1 MLETSGI
8 PSAIINA
15 MTQKGYEKLTPVQ
28 EEVSKKE
35 YSGSDLLVSAQTGSG
50 KTIAFGMAI
59 VENLTTDNQSFKTPK
74 SPEALIIVPTRE
86 LALQV
91 KNELSWLLASSDA
104 KIVSCVGGMDIRTER
119 RNLESRPNIV
129 VGTPGRLKDHIERSY
144 FNVSNIKTVVLDE
157 ADEMLDMGFRE
168 DLEAILDA
176 TPEER
181 QTLMFSATVP
191 RGIANLAK
199 RYQKDAIRITAGETN
214 SQHVDIEY
222 RAFKIVMS
230 DQENA
235 IINTL
240 RYYEAANAIIF
251 CATRIAVNHM
261 TSRLTNRG
269 ISAVAL
275 SGELSQNERNM
286 ALQAMRT
293 SKARVCVATDVAA
306 RGLDLPNLDLVIHAD
321 IPRTSDTLL
330 HRSGRTGRAGRKGVC
345 AVLVPQSRSRL
356 AERLFAQANIKPIW
370 ASTPSRE
377 EILEQDQ
384 KRLVDNAVLKEP
396 LKEEEKE
403 IVNLLI
409 SNNSIEQ
416 LAAAYYRLLGSNLS
430 APEEI
435 RNPSERDEG
444 RSRGNGFQKSLWF
457 ELSVGRD
464 DTAEPRWLVA
474 MLCKAGNLSNR
485 DIGSIKILPKIT
497 NVEISEEAATTLK
510 ELASL
515 SKPIERHIMVRLLD
529 KPPEG
534 ANSSDRG
541 RPDRGRSGRG
551 RSDGDRPGRGKP
563 DYNRSGEGRSRDFKK
578 DDFKG
583 KGKSDRWQ
591 NSDKKRTKPKF
602 SPFADNYIEKDI
614 SNVENKDAGKP
625 SSRRGKQKDN
635 YQSLDRNNNRTDFKD
650 KRNSNKTNSKSGND
664 KLPHFENNFNE
675 EKKLK
680 EFNAN
685 RNKKPSRDRKPKSD
699 TFKTGEKN
707 KGMKTFSKKSSSKP
721 KAIKKTPAKD

>member
-1 MLETSGI
+1 MLEASGI
-8 PSAIINA
+8 PNNIVNA
-15 MTQKGYEKLTPVQ
+15 MKDKGYEKLTPVQ
-28 EEVSKKE
+28 EEVIKEE
-35 YSGSDLLVSAQTGSG
+35 YSGLDLLVSAQTGSG
-50 KTIAFGMAI
+50 KTIAFGLAI
-59 VENLTTDNQSFKTPK
+59 VDNLTTDSKLFKTPK

-91 KNELSWLLASSDA
+91 KNELSWFLASSDA

-119 RNLESRPNIV
+119 RNLETKPNIV
-129 VGTPGRLKDHIERSY
+129 VGTPGRLKDHIERGY
-144 FNVSNIKTVVLDE
+144 FNVSNIMTVVLDE

-168 DLEAILDA
+168 DLEAILET
-176 TPEER
+176 TPDDK

-199 RYQKDAIRITAGETN
+199 RYQKDAVRITAGETN

-240 RYYEAANAIIF
+240 RYYEATNAIIF

-345 AVLVPQSRSRL
+345 AVLVPQNRSRI
-356 AERLFAQANIKPIW
+356 AERLFSQANIKPIW

-377 EILEQDQ
+377 EILKEDK
-384 KRLVDNAVLKEP
+384 KRIVENQILKDPITED
-396 LKEEEKE
+396 EKDLIDE
-403 IVNLLI
+403 LI
-409 SNNSIEQ
+409 SKNSIEQ
-416 LAAAYYRLLGSNLS
+416 LAAAYYRLLGKDLS
-430 APEEI
+430 APEDL
-435 RNPSERDEG
+435 RNPSDRDEG
-444 RSRGNGFQKSLWF
+444 RGRDNGFKNSIWF

-474 MLCKAGNLSNR
+474 MLCKAGNLSKR
-485 DIGSIKILPKIT
+485 DIGSIKIQPKVT
-497 NVEISEEAATTLK
+497 NIEISEETAATLK
-510 ELASL
+510 ELASNK
-515 SKPIERHIMVRLLD
+515 KPIERHIMIRLLD

-534 ANSSDRG
+534 AGSDRG
-541 RPDRGRSGRG
+541 RSNRNTPNRG
-551 RSDGDRPGRGKP
+551 RSDFK
-563 DYNRSGEGRSRDFKK
+563 RSGEGRSRDFKK
-578 DDFKG
+578 GDFKG
-583 KGKSDRWQ
+583 KGKSERWRSSDR
-591 NSDKKRTKPKF
+591 KKPKF
-602 SPFADNYIEKDI
+602 SPFADNYIEKDV
-614 SNVENKDAGKP
+614 VENADQGNTNP
-625 SSRRGKQKDN
+625 SSRRGKQKQDFGR
-635 YQSLDRNNNRTDFKD
+635 SDRNHNKDDFRSRDKN
-650 KRNSNKTNSKSGND
+650 KRNPSNSK
-664 KLPHFENNFNE
+664 K
-675 EKKLK
+675 EKKPNLEGRFNKDDKKKTLGKAVKTDTLSIPTKDRTGKLK
-680 EFNAN
+680 SE
-685 RNKKPSRDRKPKSD
+685 NKVKKA
-699 TFKTGEKN
+699 
-707 KGMKTFSKKSSSKP
+707 KKSKS
-721 KAIKKTPAKD
+721 

>member
-1 MLETSGI
+1 MLEASGI
-8 PSAIINA
+8 PNNIVNA
-15 MTQKGYEKLTPVQ
+15 MKDKGYEKLTPVQ
-28 EEVSKKE
+28 EEVIKEE
-35 YSGSDLLVSAQTGSG
+35 YSGLDLLVSAQTGSG
-50 KTIAFGMAI
+50 KTIAFGLAI
-59 VENLTTDNQSFKTPK
+59 VDNLTTDSKLFKTPK

-91 KNELSWLLASSDA
+91 KNELSWFLASSDA

-119 RNLESRPNIV
+119 RNLETKPNIV
-129 VGTPGRLKDHIERSY
+129 VGTPGRLKDHIERGY
-144 FNVSNIKTVVLDE
+144 FNVSNIMTVVLDE

-168 DLEAILDA
+168 DLEAILDS
-176 TPEER
+176 TPDDK

-199 RYQKDAIRITAGETN
+199 RYQKDAVRITAGETN

-240 RYYEAANAIIF
+240 RYYEATNAIIF

-345 AVLVPQSRSRL
+345 AVLVPQNRSRM
-356 AERLFAQANIKPIW
+356 AERLFSQANIKPVW

-377 EILEQDQ
+377 EILKEDK
-384 KRLVDNAVLKEP
+384 KRIVENKILKDPITED
-396 LKEEEKE
+396 EKDLIDE
-403 IVNLLI
+403 LI
-409 SNNSIEQ
+409 SKNSIEQ
-416 LAAAYYRLLGSNLS
+416 LAAAYYRLLGKDLS
-430 APEEI
+430 APEDL
-435 RNPSERDEG
+435 RVPSDREEG
-444 RSRGNGFQKSLWF
+444 RSRDNGFKNSIWF

-474 MLCKAGNLSNR
+474 MLCKAGNLSKR
-485 DIGSIKILPKIT
+485 DIGSIKIQPKVT
-497 NVEISEEAATTLK
+497 NIEISEETAATLK
-510 ELASL
+510 ELASNK
-515 SKPIERHIMVRLLD
+515 KPIERHIMIRLLD

-534 ANSSDRG
+534 AGSDRG
-541 RPDRGRSGRG
+541 RSERNRPNRG
-551 RSDGDRPGRGKP
+551 RSDFK
-563 DYNRSGEGRSRDFKK
+563 RSGEGRSRDFKK
-578 DDFKG
+578 GDFQG
-583 KGKSDRWQ
+583 KGKSERWRSSDR
-591 NSDKKRTKPKF
+591 KKPKF
-602 SPFADNYIEKDI
+602 SPFADNYIEKDV
-614 SNVENKDAGKP
+614 VESADQGNTKP
-625 SSRRGKQKDN
+625 SSRRGKQKQDFGR
-635 YQSLDRNNNRTDFKD
+635 SDRNHNKDDFRSRDKN
-650 KRNSNKTNSKSGND
+650 KRNPSNSK
-664 KLPHFENNFNE
+664 K
-675 EKKLK
+675 EKKPNL
-680 EFNAN
+680 EGRFNKDD
-685 RNKKPSRDRKPKSD
+685 KKKTHGKAVNTDTLLIPK
-699 TFKTGEKN
+699 
-707 KGMKTFSKKSSSKP
+707 KGRSSKSESEIKVKKAKKSKS
-721 KAIKKTPAKD
+721 

>member
-15 MTQKGYEKLTPVQ
+15 MKDKGYEKLTPVQ
-28 EEVSKKE
+28 EEVGKKE

-50 KTIAFGMAI
+50 KTIAFGIAI
-59 VENLTTDNQSFKTPK
+59 VDNLTVDDQSFKTPK
-74 SPEALIIVPTRE
+74 SPEALVIVPTRE

-119 RNLESRPNIV
+119 RNLETKPNIV
-129 VGTPGRLKDHIERSY
+129 VGTPGRLKDHIERNY

-168 DLEAILDA
+168 DLEAILES
-176 TPEER
+176 TPKDR

-199 RYQKDAIRITAGETN
+199 RYQKDAVRITAGETN
-214 SQHVDIEY
+214 AQHVDIEY

-240 RYYEAANAIIF
+240 RYYEATNAIVF
-251 CATRIAVNHM
+251 CGTRIAVNHM

-293 SKARVCVATDVAA
+293 SKARVCIATDVAA

-345 AVLVPQSRSRL
+345 AVLVPQSRTRM
-356 AERLFAQANIKPIW
+356 AERLFSQANIKPTW

-377 EILEQDQ
+377 EILKQD
-384 KRLVDNAVLKEP
+384 KIRIVDNVILKDP
-396 LKEEEKE
+396 IKEDEKE
-403 IVNLLI
+403 FVDLLI
-409 SNNSIEQ
+409 SKNSIEQ
-416 LAAAYYRLLGSNLS
+416 LAAAYYRLLGKDLS
-430 APEEI
+430 APEDL
-435 RNPSERDEG
+435 RTPSDRDEG
-444 RSRGNGFQKSLWF
+444 RSKGNGFQKSIWF

-474 MLCKAGNLSNR
+474 MLCKAGNLSKR
-485 DIGSIKILPKIT
+485 DIGSIKILPKVT
-497 NVEISEEAATTLK
+497 NIEISEETSATLK
-510 ELASL
+510 QLASNK
-515 SKPIERHIMVRLLD
+515 KPIERHIMIKLLE

-534 ANSSDRG
+534 ASSDRG
-541 RPDRGRSGRG
+541 RPDRGRPDRN
-551 RSDGDRPGRGKP
+551 RSSQGKP
-563 DYNRSGEGRSRDFKK
+563 DYNRSSEGRSR
-578 DDFKG
+578 DFKG

-591 NSDKKRTKPKF
+591 ASDKQKTKPKF
-602 SPFADNYIEKDI
+602 SPFADNYIQKD
-614 SNVENKDAGKP
+614 SNNEGENQENKNP
-625 SSRRGKQKDN
+625 PSRRGKQKESFGN
-635 YQSLDRNNNRTDFKD
+635 SDRNHNKNDFKD
-650 KRNSNKTNSKSGND
+650 KRDNKRGDKRDKPKSGNE
-664 KLPHFENNFNE
+664 KLPHFESNFNE
-675 EKKLK
+675 EDKLK

-685 RNKKPSRDRKPKSD
+685 RDKKSSKSKKPKSD
-699 TFKTGEKN
+699 TLRIPKKN
-707 KGMKTFSKKSSSKP
+707 KDVKAVSKSKFQKP
-721 KAIKKTPAKD
+721 KKTD

>member
-15 MTQKGYEKLTPVQ
+15 MKDKGYEKLTPVQ
-28 EEVSKKE
+28 EEVGKKE

-50 KTIAFGMAI
+50 KTIAFGIAI
-59 VENLTTDNQSFKTPK
+59 VDNLTVDDQSFKTPK
-74 SPEALIIVPTRE
+74 SPEALVIVPTRE

-119 RNLESRPNIV
+119 RNLETKPNIV
-129 VGTPGRLKDHIERSY
+129 VGTPGRLKDHIERNY

-168 DLEAILDA
+168 DLEAILES
-176 TPEER
+176 TPKDR

-199 RYQKDAIRITAGETN
+199 RYQKDAVRITAGETN
-214 SQHVDIEY
+214 AQHVDIEY

-240 RYYEAANAIIF
+240 RYYEATNAIVF
-251 CATRIAVNHM
+251 CGTRIAVNHM

-293 SKARVCVATDVAA
+293 SKARVCIATDVAA

-345 AVLVPQSRSRL
+345 AVLVPQSRTRM
-356 AERLFAQANIKPIW
+356 AERLFSQANIKPTW

-377 EILEQDQ
+377 EILKQD
-384 KRLVDNAVLKEP
+384 KIRIVDNVILKDP
-396 LKEEEKE
+396 IKEDEKE
-403 IVNLLI
+403 FVDLLI
-409 SNNSIEQ
+409 SKNSIEQ
-416 LAAAYYRLLGSNLS
+416 LAAAYYRLLGKDLS
-430 APEEI
+430 APEDL
-435 RNPSERDEG
+435 RTPSDRDEG
-444 RSRGNGFQKSLWF
+444 RSKGNGFQKSIWF

-474 MLCKAGNLSNR
+474 MLCKAGNLSKR
-485 DIGSIKILPKIT
+485 DIGSIKILPKVT
-497 NVEISEEAATTLK
+497 NIEISEETSATLK
-510 ELASL
+510 QLASNK
-515 SKPIERHIMVRLLD
+515 KPIERHIMIKLLE

-534 ANSSDRG
+534 ANSDRG
-541 RPDRGRSGRG
+541 RPDRGRPDRN
-551 RSDGDRPGRGKP
+551 RSSQGKP
-563 DYNRSGEGRSRDFKK
+563 DYNRSSEGRSR
-578 DDFKG
+578 DFKG

-591 NSDKKRTKPKF
+591 ASDKQKTKPKF
-602 SPFADNYIEKDI
+602 SPFADNYIQKD
-614 SNVENKDAGKP
+614 SNNEGENQENKNP
-625 SSRRGKQKDN
+625 PSRRGKQKESFGN
-635 YQSLDRNNNRTDFKD
+635 SDRNHNKNDFKD
-650 KRNSNKTNSKSGND
+650 KRDNKRGDKRDKPKSGNE
-664 KLPHFENNFNE
+664 KLPHFESNFNE
-675 EKKLK
+675 EDKLK

-685 RNKKPSRDRKPKSD
+685 RDKKSSKSKKPKSD
-699 TFKTGEKN
+699 TLRIPKKN
-707 KGMKTFSKKSSSKP
+707 KDVKAVSKSKFPKP
-721 KAIKKTPAKD
+721 KKTD

>member
-1 MLETSGI
+1 MLEASGI
-8 PSAIINA
+8 PNNIVNA
-15 MTQKGYEKLTPVQ
+15 MKDKGYEKLTPVQ
-28 EEVSKKE
+28 EEVIKEE
-35 YSGSDLLVSAQTGSG
+35 YSGLDLLVSAQTGSG
-50 KTIAFGMAI
+50 KTIAFGLAI
-59 VENLTTDNQSFKTPK
+59 VDNLTTDSKLFKTPK

-91 KNELSWLLASSDA
+91 KNELSWFLASSDA

-119 RNLESRPNIV
+119 RNLETKPNIV
-129 VGTPGRLKDHIERSY
+129 VGTPGRLKDHIERGY
-144 FNVSNIKTVVLDE
+144 FNVSNIMTVVLDE

-168 DLEAILDA
+168 DLEAILET
-176 TPEER
+176 TPDDK

-199 RYQKDAIRITAGETN
+199 RYQKDAVRITAGETN

-240 RYYEAANAIIF
+240 RYYEATNAIIF

-345 AVLVPQSRSRL
+345 AVLVPQNRSRI
-356 AERLFAQANIKPIW
+356 AERLFSQANIKPIW

-377 EILEQDQ
+377 EILKEDK
-384 KRLVDNAVLKEP
+384 KRIVENQILKDPITED
-396 LKEEEKE
+396 EKDLIDE
-403 IVNLLI
+403 LI
-409 SNNSIEQ
+409 SKNSIEQ
-416 LAAAYYRLLGSNLS
+416 LAAAYYRLLGKDLS
-430 APEEI
+430 APEDL
-435 RNPSERDEG
+435 RNPSDRDEG
-444 RSRGNGFQKSLWF
+444 RGRDNGFKNSIWF

-474 MLCKAGNLSNR
+474 MLCKVGNLSKR
-485 DIGSIKILPKIT
+485 DIGSIKIQPKVT
-497 NVEISEEAATTLK
+497 NIEISEETAATLK
-510 ELASL
+510 ELASNK
-515 SKPIERHIMVRLLD
+515 KPIERHIMIRLLD

-534 ANSSDRG
+534 AGSDRG
-541 RPDRGRSGRG
+541 RSDRNRSNRG
-551 RSDGDRPGRGKP
+551 RSDFK
-563 DYNRSGEGRSRDFKK
+563 RSGEGRSRDFKK
-578 DDFKG
+578 GDFKG
-583 KGKSDRWQ
+583 KGKSERWRSSDR
-591 NSDKKRTKPKF
+591 KKPKF
-602 SPFADNYIEKDI
+602 SPFADNYIEKDV
-614 SNVENKDAGKP
+614 VENADQGNTKP
-625 SSRRGKQKDN
+625 SSRRGKQKQDFGR
-635 YQSLDRNNNRTDFKD
+635 SDRNHNKDDFRSRDKN
-650 KRNSNKTNSKSGND
+650 KRNPSNPKK
-664 KLPHFENNFNE
+664 
-675 EKKLK
+675 EKKPNLEGRFHK
-680 EFNAN
+680 DD
-685 RNKKPSRDRKPKSD
+685 KKKTQGKAVKTDTLSIPTKDRTGKPKSV
-699 TFKTGEKN
+699 N
-707 KGMKTFSKKSSSKP
+707 KVKKAKKSKS
-721 KAIKKTPAKD
+721 

>member
-1 MLETSGI
+1 MLEASGI
-8 PSAIINA
+8 PNNIVNT
-15 MTQKGYEKLTPVQ
+15 MKDKGYEKLTPVQ
-28 EEVSKKE
+28 EEVIKEE
-35 YSGSDLLVSAQTGSG
+35 YSGLDLLVSAQTGSG
-50 KTIAFGMAI
+50 KTIAFGLAI
-59 VENLTTDNQSFKTPK
+59 VDNLTTDSKLFKTPK

-91 KNELSWLLASSDA
+91 KNELSWFLASSDA

-119 RNLESRPNIV
+119 RNLETKPNIV
-129 VGTPGRLKDHIERSY
+129 VGTPGRLKDHIERGY
-144 FNVSNIKTVVLDE
+144 FNVSNIMTVVLDE

-168 DLEAILDA
+168 DLEAILDT
-176 TPEER
+176 TPDDK

-199 RYQKDAIRITAGETN
+199 RYQKDAVRITAGETN

-240 RYYEAANAIIF
+240 RYYEATNAIIF

-345 AVLVPQSRSRL
+345 AVLVPQNRSRM
-356 AERLFAQANIKPIW
+356 AERLFSQANIKPVW

-377 EILEQDQ
+377 EILKEDK
-384 KRLVDNAVLKEP
+384 KRIVENQILKDP
-396 LKEEEKE
+396 ITDDEKDLIDE
-403 IVNLLI
+403 LI
-409 SNNSIEQ
+409 SKNSIEQ
-416 LAAAYYRLLGSNLS
+416 LAAAYYRLLGKDLS
-430 APEEI
+430 APEDL
-435 RNPSERDEG
+435 RNPSDRDEG
-444 RSRGNGFQKSLWF
+444 RGRDNGFKNSIWF

-474 MLCKAGNLSNR
+474 MLCKAGNLSKR
-485 DIGSIKILPKIT
+485 DIGSIKIQPKVT
-497 NVEISEEAATTLK
+497 NIEISEETAATLK
-510 ELASL
+510 ELASNK
-515 SKPIERHIMVRLLD
+515 KPIERHIMIRLLD

-534 ANSSDRG
+534 AGSDRG
-541 RPDRGRSGRG
+541 RSERNRPNRG
-551 RSDGDRPGRGKP
+551 RSDFK
-563 DYNRSGEGRSRDFKK
+563 RSGEGRSRDFKK
-578 DDFKG
+578 GDFQG
-583 KGKSDRWQ
+583 KGKSERWRSSDR
-591 NSDKKRTKPKF
+591 KKPKF
-602 SPFADNYIEKDI
+602 SPFADNYIEKDG
-614 SNVENKDAGKP
+614 VESADQGNTKP
-625 SSRRGKQKDN
+625 SSRRGKQKQDFGR
-635 YQSLDRNNNRTDFKD
+635 SDRNHNKDDFRSRDKN
-650 KRNSNKTNSKSGND
+650 KRNPSNSK
-664 KLPHFENNFNE
+664 K
-675 EKKLK
+675 EKKPNLEGRFNKDDKKKTHGKAANTDTLLIPKKDRTGKLK
-680 EFNAN
+680 SE
-685 RNKKPSRDRKPKSD
+685 NKVKKA
-699 TFKTGEKN
+699 
-707 KGMKTFSKKSSSKP
+707 KKSKS
-721 KAIKKTPAKD
+721 

>member
-15 MTQKGYEKLTPVQ
+15 MKDKGYEKLTPVQ
-28 EEVSKKE
+28 EEVGKKE

-50 KTIAFGMAI
+50 KTIAFGIAI
-59 VENLTTDNQSFKTPK
+59 VDNLTVDDQSFKTPK
-74 SPEALIIVPTRE
+74 SPEALVIVPTRE

-119 RNLESRPNIV
+119 RNLETKPNIV
-129 VGTPGRLKDHIERSY
+129 VGTPGRLKDHIERNY

-168 DLEAILDA
+168 DLEAILES
-176 TPEER
+176 TPKDR

-199 RYQKDAIRITAGETN
+199 RYQKDAVRITAGETN
-214 SQHVDIEY
+214 AQHVDIEY

-240 RYYEAANAIIF
+240 RCYEATNAIVF
-251 CATRIAVNHM
+251 CGTRIAVNHM

-293 SKARVCVATDVAA
+293 SKARVCIATDVAA

-345 AVLVPQSRSRL
+345 AVLVPQSRTRM
-356 AERLFAQANIKPIW
+356 AERLFSQANIKPTW

-377 EILEQDQ
+377 EILKQD
-384 KRLVDNAVLKEP
+384 KIRIVDNVILKDP
-396 LKEEEKE
+396 IKEDEKE
-403 IVNLLI
+403 FVDLLI
-409 SNNSIEQ
+409 SKNSIEQ
-416 LAAAYYRLLGSNLS
+416 LAAAYYRLLGKDLS
-430 APEEI
+430 APEDL
-435 RNPSERDEG
+435 RTPSDRDEG
-444 RSRGNGFQKSLWF
+444 RSKGNGFQKSIWF

-474 MLCKAGNLSNR
+474 MLCKAGNLSKR
-485 DIGSIKILPKIT
+485 DIGSIKILPKVT
-497 NVEISEEAATTLK
+497 NIEISEETSATLK
-510 ELASL
+510 QLASNK
-515 SKPIERHIMVRLLD
+515 KPIERHIMIKLLE

-534 ANSSDRG
+534 ASSDRG
-541 RPDRGRSGRG
+541 RPDRGRPDRN
-551 RSDGDRPGRGKP
+551 RSSQGKP
-563 DYNRSGEGRSRDFKK
+563 DYNRSSEGRSR
-578 DDFKG
+578 DFKG

-591 NSDKKRTKPKF
+591 ASDKQKTKPKF
-602 SPFADNYIEKDI
+602 SPFADNYIQKD
-614 SNVENKDAGKP
+614 SNNEGENQENKNP
-625 SSRRGKQKDN
+625 PSRRGKQKESFGN
-635 YQSLDRNNNRTDFKD
+635 SDRNHNKNDFKD
-650 KRNSNKTNSKSGND
+650 KRDNKRGDKRDKPKSGNE
-664 KLPHFENNFNE
+664 KLPHFESNFNE
-675 EKKLK
+675 EDKLK

-685 RNKKPSRDRKPKSD
+685 RDKKSSKSKKPKSD
-699 TFKTGEKN
+699 TLRIPKKN
-707 KGMKTFSKKSSSKP
+707 KDVKAVSKSKFPKP
-721 KAIKKTPAKD
+721 KKTD

>member
-1 MLETSGI
+1 MLETSLI

-15 MTQKGYEKLTPVQ
+15 MKDKGYEKLTPVQ
-28 EEVSKKE
+28 EEVGKKE
-35 YSGSDLLVSAQTGSG
+35 YAGSDLLVSAQTGSG
-50 KTIAFGMAI
+50 KTIAFGIAI
-59 VENLTTDNQSFKTPK
+59 VDNLTVDNQAFKTPK

-119 RNLESRPNIV
+119 RNLETKPNIV
-129 VGTPGRLKDHIERSY
+129 VGTPGRLKDHIERNY

-168 DLEAILDA
+168 DLEAILES
-176 TPEER
+176 TPEDR

-199 RYQKDAIRITAGETN
+199 RYQKDAVRITAGETN

-240 RYYEAANAIIF
+240 RFYEATNAIIF

-345 AVLVPQSRSRL
+345 AVLVPQSRTRM
-356 AERLFAQANIKPIW
+356 AERLFGQANIKPIW

-377 EILEQDQ
+377 EILKQD
-384 KRLVDNAVLKEP
+384 KIRIVDNAMLKEP
-396 LKEEEKE
+396 IKEDEQEF
-403 IVNLLI
+403 VDLLV
-409 SNNSIEQ
+409 SKNTVEQ
-416 LAAAYYRLLGSNLS
+416 LAAAYYRLLGKDLS
-430 APEEI
+430 APEDL
-435 RNPSERDEG
+435 RNPSDRDEG
-444 RSRGNGFQKSLWF
+444 RSKGNGFQKSVWF

-474 MLCKAGNLSNR
+474 MLCKAGNLSKR
-485 DIGSIKILPKIT
+485 DIGSIKIQPKVT
-497 NVEISEEAATTLK
+497 NIEISEETSSALK
-510 ELASL
+510 QLASNR
-515 SKPIERHIMVRLLD
+515 KPIERHIMIRLLD

-534 ANSSDRG
+534 ANSDRG
-541 RPDRGRSGRG
+541 RPDRNRS
-551 RSDGDRPGRGKP
+551 GRGKP
-563 DYNRSGEGRSRDFKK
+563 DYNRANEGRSR
-578 DDFKG
+578 DFKG

-591 NSDKKRTKPKF
+591 SSEKKKSKPKF
-602 SPFADNYIEKDI
+602 SPFADNYIQQD
-614 SNVENKDAGKP
+614 ENRDNEPQDKLKS
-625 SSRRGKQKDN
+625 SSRRGKQKESYGN
-635 YQSLDRNNNRTDFKD
+635 ADRNHNKNDFKD
-650 KRNSNKTNSKSGND
+650 KRNNKKVKPKSKNER
-664 KLPHFENNFNE
+664 LPNFENNFNE
-675 EKKLK
+675 EDKLK

-685 RNKKPSRDRKPKSD
+685 REKKSFKGKKSNNDTLRISKKNKDIKSTAKSKFPKPKKSD
-699 TFKTGEKN
+699 
-707 KGMKTFSKKSSSKP
+707 
-721 KAIKKTPAKD
+721 

>member
-1 MLETSGI
+1 MLEASGI
-8 PSAIINA
+8 PSNIVNA
-15 MTQKGYEKLTPVQ
+15 MKDKGYEKLTPVQ
-28 EEVSKKE
+28 DEVIKEE
-35 YSGSDLLVSAQTGSG
+35 YSGLDLLVSAQTGSG
-50 KTIAFGMAI
+50 KTIAFGLAI
-59 VENLTTDNQSFKTPK
+59 VDNLTTDSKLFKTPN

-91 KNELSWLLASSDA
+91 KNELSWFLASSNA

-119 RNLESRPNIV
+119 RNLETKPNIV
-129 VGTPGRLKDHIERSY
+129 VGTPGRLKDHIERGY

-168 DLEAILDA
+168 DLEAILDT
-176 TPEER
+176 TPEDK

-199 RYQKDAIRITAGETN
+199 RYQKNAVRITAGETN
-214 SQHVDIEY
+214 TQHVDIEY

-240 RYYEAANAIIF
+240 RYYEATNAIIF

-345 AVLVPQSRSRL
+345 AVLVPQNRSRM
-356 AERLFAQANIKPIW
+356 AERLFSQANIKPIW

-377 EILEQDQ
+377 EILKQDK
-384 KRLVDNAVLKEP
+384 KRIVENQILKDPVTED
-396 LKEEEKE
+396 EKE
-403 IVNLLI
+403 LI
-409 SNNSIEQ
+409 DELVSKNSIEQ
-416 LAAAYYRLLGSNLS
+416 LAAAYYRLLGKDLS
-430 APEEI
+430 APEDL
-435 RNPSERDEG
+435 RNPSGRDEVRG
-444 RSRGNGFQKSLWF
+444 RDNGFKNSIWF

-474 MLCKAGNLSNR
+474 MLCKAGNLSKR
-485 DIGSIKILPKIT
+485 DIGSIKIQPKVT
-497 NVEISEEAATTLK
+497 NIEISEQTASTLR
-510 ELASL
+510 ELASNK
-515 SKPIERHIMVRLLD
+515 KPIERHIMIRLLD

-534 ANSSDRG
+534 TSSE
-541 RPDRGRSGRG
+541 RG
-551 RSDGDRPGRGKP
+551 RSDRNRSNRGRTDFK
-563 DYNRSGEGRSRDFKK
+563 RSGETKSRNFKK

-583 KGKSDRWQ
+583 KGKSDRWKK
-591 NSDKKRTKPKF
+591 SDRKKQKF
-602 SPFADNYIEKDI
+602 SPFADNFIEKDTI
-614 SNVENKDAGKP
+614 ETSDHEKAKP
-625 SSRRGKQKDN
+625 MSRRGKQKQDFGR
-635 YQSLDRNNNRTDFKD
+635 SDRNRNEDFRKRDKNRK
-650 KRNSNKTNSKSGND
+650 NQSNSKR
-664 KLPHFENNFNE
+664 E
-675 EKKLK
+675 EKPNLEGRFNK
-680 EFNAN
+680 EDKKVSQGKPVNKETLSISKKGRSSKSEADIKVKK
-685 RNKKPSRDRKPKSD
+685 NKKTK
-699 TFKTGEKN
+699 
-707 KGMKTFSKKSSSKP
+707 
-721 KAIKKTPAKD
+721 I

>member
-15 MTQKGYEKLTPVQ
+15 MKDKGYEKLTPVQ
-28 EEVSKKE
+28 EEVGKKE
-35 YSGSDLLVSAQTGSG
+35 YAGSDLLVSAQTGSG
-50 KTIAFGMAI
+50 KTIAFGIAI
-59 VENLTTDNQSFKTPK
+59 VDNLTVDNQSFKTPK
-74 SPEALIIVPTRE
+74 SPEALVIVPTRE

-91 KNELSWLLASSDA
+91 KNELSWVLASSDA

-119 RNLESRPNIV
+119 RNLETKPNIV
-129 VGTPGRLKDHIERSY
+129 VGTPGRLKDHIERNY

-168 DLEAILDA
+168 DLEAILES
-176 TPEER
+176 TPKDR

-199 RYQKDAIRITAGETN
+199 RYQKDAVRVTAGETN
-214 SQHVDIEY
+214 AQHVDIEY

-240 RYYEAANAIIF
+240 RYYEATNAIIF
-251 CATRIAVNHM
+251 CGTRIAVNHM

-345 AVLVPQSRSRL
+345 AVLVPQSRTRM
-356 AERLFAQANIKPIW
+356 AERLFSQANIKPIW

-377 EILEQDQ
+377 EILKQD
-384 KRLVDNAVLKEP
+384 KIRIVDNVILKDP
-396 LKEEEKE
+396 IKEDEKE
-403 IVNLLI
+403 FVDLLI
-409 SNNSIEQ
+409 SKNSIEQ
-416 LAAAYYRLLGSNLS
+416 LAAAYYRLLGKDLS
-430 APEEI
+430 APEDL
-435 RNPSERDEG
+435 RTPSDRDEG
-444 RSRGNGFQKSLWF
+444 RSKGNGFQKSIWF

-474 MLCKAGNLSNR
+474 MLCKAGNLSKR
-485 DIGSIKILPKIT
+485 DIGSIKILPKVT
-497 NVEISEEAATTLK
+497 NIEISEETSATLK
-510 ELASL
+510 QLASNK
-515 SKPIERHIMVRLLD
+515 KPIERHIMIKLLE

-534 ANSSDRG
+534 ASSDRG
-541 RPDRGRSGRG
+541 RPDRGRPDRG
-551 RSDGDRPGRGKP
+551 RPDRNRSSQGKP
-563 DYNRSGEGRSRDFKK
+563 DYNRSSEGRSR
-578 DDFKG
+578 DFKG

-591 NSDKKRTKPKF
+591 ASDKQKTKPKF
-602 SPFADNYIEKDI
+602 SPFADNYIEKD
-614 SNVENKDAGKP
+614 SNNESENQEKRNP
-625 SSRRGKQKDN
+625 PSRRGKQKESFGN
-635 YQSLDRNNNRTDFKD
+635 SDRNHNKNDFKD
-650 KRNSNKTNSKSGND
+650 KRDNKRVNKRDKPKSGNE
-664 KLPHFENNFNE
+664 KLPHFESNFNE
-675 EKKLK
+675 EDKLK

-685 RNKKPSRDRKPKSD
+685 RDKKSSKSKKPKSD
-699 TFKTGEKN
+699 TLRIPKKN
-707 KGMKTFSKKSSSKP
+707 KDAKVVGKNKFLKPKKS
-721 KAIKKTPAKD
+721 D

>member
-1 MLETSGI
+1 MLEASGI
-8 PSAIINA
+8 PNNIVNA
-15 MTQKGYEKLTPVQ
+15 MKDKGYEKLTPVQ
-28 EEVSKKE
+28 EEVIKEE
-35 YSGSDLLVSAQTGSG
+35 YSGLDLLVSAQTGSG
-50 KTIAFGMAI
+50 KTIAFGLAI
-59 VENLTTDNQSFKTPK
+59 VDNLTTDSKLFKTPK

-91 KNELSWLLASSDA
+91 KNELSWFLASSDA

-119 RNLESRPNIV
+119 RNLETKPNIV
-129 VGTPGRLKDHIERSY
+129 VGTPGRLKDHIERGY
-144 FNVSNIKTVVLDE
+144 FNVSNIMTVVLDE

-168 DLEAILDA
+168 DLEAILET
-176 TPEER
+176 TPDDK

-199 RYQKDAIRITAGETN
+199 RYQKDAVRITAGETN

-240 RYYEAANAIIF
+240 RYYEATNAIIF

-345 AVLVPQSRSRL
+345 AVLVPQNRSRI
-356 AERLFAQANIKPIW
+356 AERLFNQANIKPVW

-377 EILEQDQ
+377 EILKEDK
-384 KRLVDNAVLKEP
+384 KRIIENQILKDPITED
-396 LKEEEKE
+396 EKDLIDE
-403 IVNLLI
+403 LI
-409 SNNSIEQ
+409 SKNSIEQ
-416 LAAAYYRLLGSNLS
+416 LAAAYYRLLGKDLS
-430 APEEI
+430 APEDL
-435 RNPSERDEG
+435 RNPSDRDEG
-444 RSRGNGFQKSLWF
+444 RGRDNGFKNSIWF

-474 MLCKAGNLSNR
+474 MLCKAGNLSKR
-485 DIGSIKILPKIT
+485 DIGSIKIQPKVT
-497 NVEISEEAATTLK
+497 NIEISEETAATLK
-510 ELASL
+510 ELASNK
-515 SKPIERHIMVRLLD
+515 KPIERHIMIRLLD

-534 ANSSDRG
+534 AGSDRG
-541 RPDRGRSGRG
+541 RSDRNRPNRG
-551 RSDGDRPGRGKP
+551 RSDFK
-563 DYNRSGEGRSRDFKK
+563 RSGEGRSRDFKK
-578 DDFKG
+578 GDFKG
-583 KGKSDRWQ
+583 KGKSERWRSSDR
-591 NSDKKRTKPKF
+591 KKPKF
-602 SPFADNYIEKDI
+602 SPFADNYIEKDV
-614 SNVENKDAGKP
+614 VENADQGNTKP
-625 SSRRGKQKDN
+625 SSRRGKQKQDFGR
-635 YQSLDRNNNRTDFKD
+635 SDRNHNKDDFRSRDKN
-650 KRNSNKTNSKSGND
+650 KRNPSNSK
-664 KLPHFENNFNE
+664 K
-675 EKKLK
+675 EKKPNL
-680 EFNAN
+680 EGRFNKDD
-685 RNKKPSRDRKPKSD
+685 KKKTQGKVVKTDTLSTPTKDRTGKPKS
-699 TFKTGEKN
+699 EN
-707 KGMKTFSKKSSSKP
+707 KVKKAKKSKS
-721 KAIKKTPAKD
+721 

>member
-15 MTQKGYEKLTPVQ
+15 MKDKGYEKLTPVQ
-28 EEVSKKE
+28 EEVGKKE

-50 KTIAFGMAI
+50 KTIAFGIAI
-59 VENLTTDNQSFKTPK
+59 VDNLTVDNQSFKTPK
-74 SPEALIIVPTRE
+74 SPEALVIVPTRE

-119 RNLESRPNIV
+119 RNLETKPNIV
-129 VGTPGRLKDHIERSY
+129 VGTPGRLKDHIERNY

-168 DLEAILDA
+168 DLEAILES
-176 TPEER
+176 TPKDR

-199 RYQKDAIRITAGETN
+199 RYQKDAVRITAGETN
-214 SQHVDIEY
+214 AQHVDIEY

-240 RYYEAANAIIF
+240 RYYEATNAIVF
-251 CATRIAVNHM
+251 CGTRIAVNHM

-293 SKARVCVATDVAA
+293 SKARVCIATDVAA

-345 AVLVPQSRSRL
+345 AVLVPQSRTRM
-356 AERLFAQANIKPIW
+356 AERLFSQANIKPTW

-377 EILEQDQ
+377 EILKQD
-384 KRLVDNAVLKEP
+384 KIRIVDNVILKDP
-396 LKEEEKE
+396 IKEDEKE
-403 IVNLLI
+403 FVDLLI
-409 SNNSIEQ
+409 SKNSIEQ
-416 LAAAYYRLLGSNLS
+416 LAAAYYRLLGKDLS
-430 APEEI
+430 APEDL
-435 RNPSERDEG
+435 RTPSDRDEG
-444 RSRGNGFQKSLWF
+444 RSKGNGFQKSIWF

-474 MLCKAGNLSNR
+474 MLCKAGNLSKR
-485 DIGSIKILPKIT
+485 DIGSIKILPKVT
-497 NVEISEEAATTLK
+497 NIEISEETSATLK
-510 ELASL
+510 QLASNK
-515 SKPIERHIMVRLLD
+515 KPIERHIMIKLLE

-534 ANSSDRG
+534 ASSDRG
-541 RPDRGRSGRG
+541 RPDRGRPDRN
-551 RSDGDRPGRGKP
+551 RSSQGKP
-563 DYNRSGEGRSRDFKK
+563 DYNRSSEGRSR
-578 DDFKG
+578 DFKG

-591 NSDKKRTKPKF
+591 ASDKQKTKPKF
-602 SPFADNYIEKDI
+602 SPFADNYIEKD
-614 SNVENKDAGKP
+614 SNNESENQEKRNP
-625 SSRRGKQKDN
+625 PSRRGKQKESFGN
-635 YQSLDRNNNRTDFKD
+635 SDRNHNKNDFKD
-650 KRNSNKTNSKSGND
+650 KRDNKRVNKRDKPKSGNE
-664 KLPHFENNFNE
+664 KLPHFESNFNE
-675 EKKLK
+675 EDKLK

-685 RNKKPSRDRKPKSD
+685 RDKKSSKSKKLKSD
-699 TFKTGEKN
+699 TLRIPKKN
-707 KGMKTFSKKSSSKP
+707 KDTKVVGKNKFLKPKKS
-721 KAIKKTPAKD
+721 D

>member
-1 MLETSGI
+1 MLEASGI
-8 PSAIINA
+8 PNNIVNA
-15 MTQKGYEKLTPVQ
+15 MKDKGYEKLTPVQ
-28 EEVSKKE
+28 EEVIKEE
-35 YSGSDLLVSAQTGSG
+35 YSGLDLLVSAQTGSG
-50 KTIAFGMAI
+50 KTIAFGLAI
-59 VENLTTDNQSFKTPK
+59 VDNLTTDSKLFKKPK

-91 KNELSWLLASSDA
+91 KNELSWFLASSDA

-119 RNLESRPNIV
+119 RNLETKPNIV
-129 VGTPGRLKDHIERSY
+129 VGTPGRLKDHIERGY
-144 FNVSNIKTVVLDE
+144 FNVSNIMTVVLDE

-168 DLEAILDA
+168 DLEAILET
-176 TPEER
+176 TPDDK

-199 RYQKDAIRITAGETN
+199 RYQKDAVRITAGETN

-240 RYYEAANAIIF
+240 RYYEATNAIIF

-345 AVLVPQSRSRL
+345 AVLVPQNRSRI
-356 AERLFAQANIKPIW
+356 AERLFSQANIKPIW

-377 EILEQDQ
+377 EILKEDK
-384 KRLVDNAVLKEP
+384 KRIVENQILKDPITED
-396 LKEEEKE
+396 EKDLIDE
-403 IVNLLI
+403 LI
-409 SNNSIEQ
+409 SKNSIEQ
-416 LAAAYYRLLGSNLS
+416 LAAAYYRLLGKNLS
-430 APEEI
+430 APEDL
-435 RNPSERDEG
+435 RNPSDRDEG
-444 RSRGNGFQKSLWF
+444 RGRDNGFKNSIWF

-474 MLCKAGNLSNR
+474 MLCKAGNLSKR
-485 DIGSIKILPKIT
+485 DIGSIKIQPKVT
-497 NVEISEEAATTLK
+497 NIEISEETAATLK
-510 ELASL
+510 ELASNK
-515 SKPIERHIMVRLLD
+515 KPIERHIMIRLLD

-534 ANSSDRG
+534 AGSDRG
-541 RPDRGRSGRG
+541 RSDRNRPNRG
-551 RSDGDRPGRGKP
+551 RSDFK
-563 DYNRSGEGRSRDFKK
+563 RSGEGRSRDFKK
-578 DDFKG
+578 GDFKG
-583 KGKSDRWQ
+583 KGKSERWRSSDR
-591 NSDKKRTKPKF
+591 KKPKF
-602 SPFADNYIEKDI
+602 SPFADNYIEKD
-614 SNVENKDAGKP
+614 VLENADQGNAKP
-625 SSRRGKQKDN
+625 SSRRGKQKQDFGR
-635 YQSLDRNNNRTDFKD
+635 SDRNHNKDDFRSRDKN
-650 KRNSNKTNSKSGND
+650 KRNPSNPKK
-664 KLPHFENNFNE
+664 
-675 EKKLK
+675 EKKPNLEGRFHK
-680 EFNAN
+680 DD
-685 RNKKPSRDRKPKSD
+685 KKKTQGKAVKTDTLSIPTKDRTGKPKSV
-699 TFKTGEKN
+699 N
-707 KGMKTFSKKSSSKP
+707 KVKKAKKSKS
-721 KAIKKTPAKD
+721 

>member
-1 MLETSGI
+1 MLETSLI

-15 MTQKGYEKLTPVQ
+15 MKDKGYEKLTPVQ
-28 EEVSKKE
+28 EEVGKKE
-35 YSGSDLLVSAQTGSG
+35 YAGSDLLVSAQTGSG
-50 KTIAFGMAI
+50 KTIAFGIAI
-59 VENLTTDNQSFKTPK
+59 VDNLTIDNQAFKTPK

-119 RNLESRPNIV
+119 RNLETKPNIV
-129 VGTPGRLKDHIERSY
+129 VGTPGRLKDHIERNY

-168 DLEAILDA
+168 DLEAILES
-176 TPEER
+176 TPEDR

-199 RYQKDAIRITAGETN
+199 RYQKDAVRITAGETN

-240 RYYEAANAIIF
+240 RYYEATNAIIF

-345 AVLVPQSRSRL
+345 AVLVPQSRTRM
-356 AERLFAQANIKPIW
+356 AERLFGQANIKPIW

-377 EILEQDQ
+377 EILKQD
-384 KRLVDNAVLKEP
+384 KIRIVDNAMLKEP
-396 LKEEEKE
+396 IKEDEQEF
-403 IVNLLI
+403 VDLLV
-409 SNNSIEQ
+409 SKNTVEQ
-416 LAAAYYRLLGSNLS
+416 LAAAYYRLLGKDLS
-430 APEEI
+430 APEDL
-435 RNPSERDEG
+435 RNPSDRDEG
-444 RSRGNGFQKSLWF
+444 RSKGNGFQKSVWF

-474 MLCKAGNLSNR
+474 MLCKAGNLSKR
-485 DIGSIKILPKIT
+485 DIGSIKILPKVT
-497 NVEISEEAATTLK
+497 NIEISEETSAALK
-510 ELASL
+510 QLASNR
-515 SKPIERHIMVRLLD
+515 KPIERHIMIRLLD

-534 ANSSDRG
+534 ANSDRG
-541 RPDRGRSGRG
+541 RPDRNRS
-551 RSDGDRPGRGKP
+551 GRGKP
-563 DYNRSGEGRSRDFKK
+563 DYNRANEGRSR
-578 DDFKG
+578 DFKG

-591 NSDKKRTKPKF
+591 SSEKKKSKPKF
-602 SPFADNYIEKDI
+602 SPFADNYIQQDEN
-614 SNVENKDAGKP
+614 SNNEPQDKLKS
-625 SSRRGKQKDN
+625 SSRRGKQKESYAN
-635 YQSLDRNNNRTDFKD
+635 ADRNHNKNDFKD
-650 KRNSNKTNSKSGND
+650 KRNNKKVKPKSKNER
-664 KLPHFENNFNE
+664 LPNFENNFNE
-675 EKKLK
+675 EDKLK
-680 EFNAN
+680 EFNASREKKSFKGKKSN
-685 RNKKPSRDRKPKSD
+685 NDTLRISKKNKDIKSTAKSKFPKPKKSD
-699 TFKTGEKN
+699 
-707 KGMKTFSKKSSSKP
+707 
-721 KAIKKTPAKD
+721 

>member
-15 MTQKGYEKLTPVQ
+15 MKDKGYEKLTPVQ
-28 EEVSKKE
+28 EEVGKKE

-50 KTIAFGMAI
+50 KTIAFGIAI
-59 VENLTTDNQSFKTPK
+59 VDNLTVDNQSFKTPK
-74 SPEALIIVPTRE
+74 SPEALVIVPTRE

-119 RNLESRPNIV
+119 RNLETKPNIV
-129 VGTPGRLKDHIERSY
+129 VGTPGRLKDHIERNY

-168 DLEAILDA
+168 DLEAILES
-176 TPEER
+176 TPKDR

-199 RYQKDAIRITAGETN
+199 RYQKDAVRITAGETN
-214 SQHVDIEY
+214 AQHVDIEY

-240 RYYEAANAIIF
+240 RYYEATNAIVF
-251 CATRIAVNHM
+251 CGTRIAVNHM

-293 SKARVCVATDVAA
+293 SKARVCIATDVAA

-345 AVLVPQSRSRL
+345 AVLVPQSRTRM
-356 AERLFAQANIKPIW
+356 AERLFSQANIKPTW

-377 EILEQDQ
+377 EILKQD
-384 KRLVDNAVLKEP
+384 KIRIVDNVILKDP
-396 LKEEEKE
+396 IKEDEKE
-403 IVNLLI
+403 FVDLLI
-409 SNNSIEQ
+409 SKNSIEQ
-416 LAAAYYRLLGSNLS
+416 LAAAYYRLLGKDLS
-430 APEEI
+430 APEDL
-435 RNPSERDEG
+435 RTPSDRDEG
-444 RSRGNGFQKSLWF
+444 RSKGNGFQKSIWF

-474 MLCKAGNLSNR
+474 MLCKAGNLSKR
-485 DIGSIKILPKIT
+485 DIGSIKILPKVT
-497 NVEISEEAATTLK
+497 NIEISEETSATLK
-510 ELASL
+510 QLASNK
-515 SKPIERHIMVRLLD
+515 KPIERHIMIKLLE

-534 ANSSDRG
+534 ASSDRG
-541 RPDRGRSGRG
+541 RPDRGRTDRN
-551 RSDGDRPGRGKP
+551 RSSQGKP
-563 DYNRSGEGRSRDFKK
+563 DYNRSSEGRSRDFKGNYWLNHHRLQINK
-578 DDFKG
+578 K
-583 KGKSDRWQ
+583 Q
-591 NSDKKRTKPKF
+591 NQSFP
-602 SPFADNYIEKDI
+602 PFADNYIQKD
-614 SNVENKDAGKP
+614 SNNEGENQENKNP
-625 SSRRGKQKDN
+625 PSRRGKQKESFGN
-635 YQSLDRNNNRTDFKD
+635 SDRNHNKNDFKD
-650 KRNSNKTNSKSGND
+650 KEKEIIKEVIKEISLNQEMKSYLTL
-664 KLPHFENNFNE
+664 KVTLM
-675 EKKLK
+675 KKI
-680 EFNAN
+680 N
-685 RNKKPSRDRKPKSD
+685 
-699 TFKTGEKN
+699 
-707 KGMKTFSKKSSSKP
+707 
-721 KAIKKTPAKD
+721 

>member
-1 MLETSGI
+1 MLETSLI

-15 MTQKGYEKLTPVQ
+15 MKDKGYEKLTPVQ
-28 EEVSKKE
+28 EEVGKKE
-35 YSGSDLLVSAQTGSG
+35 YAGSDLLVSAQTGSG
-50 KTIAFGMAI
+50 KTIAFGIAI
-59 VENLTTDNQSFKTPK
+59 VDNLTVDNQAFKTPK

-119 RNLESRPNIV
+119 RNLETKPNIV
-129 VGTPGRLKDHIERSY
+129 VGTPGRLKDHIERNY

-168 DLEAILDA
+168 DLEAILES
-176 TPEER
+176 TPEDR

-199 RYQKDAIRITAGETN
+199 RYQKDAVRITAGETN

-240 RYYEAANAIIF
+240 RFYEATNAIIF

-345 AVLVPQSRSRL
+345 AVLVPQSRTRM
-356 AERLFAQANIKPIW
+356 AERLFGQANIKPIW

-377 EILEQDQ
+377 EILKQD
-384 KRLVDNAVLKEP
+384 KIRIVDNAMLKEP
-396 LKEEEKE
+396 IKEDEQEF
-403 IVNLLI
+403 VDLLV
-409 SNNSIEQ
+409 SKNTVEQ
-416 LAAAYYRLLGSNLS
+416 LAAAYYRLLGKDLS
-430 APEEI
+430 APEDL
-435 RNPSERDEG
+435 RNPSDRDEG
-444 RSRGNGFQKSLWF
+444 RSKGNGFQKSVWF

-474 MLCKAGNLSNR
+474 MLCKAGNLSKR
-485 DIGSIKILPKIT
+485 DIGSIKIQPKVT
-497 NVEISEEAATTLK
+497 NIEISEETSSALK
-510 ELASL
+510 QLASNR
-515 SKPIERHIMVRLLD
+515 KPIERHIMIRLLD

-534 ANSSDRG
+534 ANSDRG
-541 RPDRGRSGRG
+541 RPDRNRS
-551 RSDGDRPGRGKP
+551 GRGKP
-563 DYNRSGEGRSRDFKK
+563 DYNRANEGRSRN
-578 DDFKG
+578 FKG

-591 NSDKKRTKPKF
+591 SSEKKKSKPKF
-602 SPFADNYIEKDI
+602 SPFADNYIQQD
-614 SNVENKDAGKP
+614 ENRDNEPQDKLKS
-625 SSRRGKQKDN
+625 SSRRGKQKESYGN
-635 YQSLDRNNNRTDFKD
+635 ADRNHNKNDFKD
-650 KRNSNKTNSKSGND
+650 KRNNKKVKPKSKNER
-664 KLPHFENNFNE
+664 LPNFENNFNE
-675 EKKLK
+675 EDKLK

-685 RNKKPSRDRKPKSD
+685 REKKSFKGKKSNNDTLRISKKNKDIKSTAKSKFPKPKKSD
-699 TFKTGEKN
+699 
-707 KGMKTFSKKSSSKP
+707 
-721 KAIKKTPAKD
+721 

>member
-15 MTQKGYEKLTPVQ
+15 MKDKGYEKLTPVQ
-28 EEVSKKE
+28 EEVGKKE

-50 KTIAFGMAI
+50 KTIAFGIAI
-59 VENLTTDNQSFKTPK
+59 VDNLTVDDQSFKTPK
-74 SPEALIIVPTRE
+74 SPEALVIVPTRE

-119 RNLESRPNIV
+119 RNLETKPNIV
-129 VGTPGRLKDHIERSY
+129 VGTPGRLKDHIERNY

-168 DLEAILDA
+168 DLEAILES
-176 TPEER
+176 TPKDR

-199 RYQKDAIRITAGETN
+199 RYQKDAVRITAGETN
-214 SQHVDIEY
+214 AQHVDIEY

-240 RYYEAANAIIF
+240 RYYEATNAIVF
-251 CATRIAVNHM
+251 CGTRIAVNHM

-293 SKARVCVATDVAA
+293 SKARVCIATDVAA

-345 AVLVPQSRSRL
+345 AVLVPQSRTRM
-356 AERLFAQANIKPIW
+356 AERLFSQANIKPTW

-377 EILEQDQ
+377 EILKQD
-384 KRLVDNAVLKEP
+384 KIRIVDNVILKDP
-396 LKEEEKE
+396 IKEDEKE
-403 IVNLLI
+403 FVDLLI
-409 SNNSIEQ
+409 SKNSIEQ
-416 LAAAYYRLLGSNLS
+416 LAAAYYRLLGKDLS
-430 APEEI
+430 APEDL
-435 RNPSERDEG
+435 RTPSDRDEG
-444 RSRGNGFQKSLWF
+444 RSKGNGFQKSIWF

-474 MLCKAGNLSNR
+474 MLCKAGNLSKR
-485 DIGSIKILPKIT
+485 DIGSIKILPKVT
-497 NVEISEEAATTLK
+497 NIEISEETSATLK
-510 ELASL
+510 QLASNK
-515 SKPIERHIMVRLLD
+515 KPIERHIMIKLLE

-534 ANSSDRG
+534 ASSDRGRSDRG
-541 RPDRGRSGRG
+541 RPDRNRS
-551 RSDGDRPGRGKP
+551 SQGKP
-563 DYNRSGEGRSRDFKK
+563 DYNRSSEGRSR
-578 DDFKG
+578 DFKG

-591 NSDKKRTKPKF
+591 ASDKQKTKPKF
-602 SPFADNYIEKDI
+602 SPFADNYIQKD
-614 SNVENKDAGKP
+614 SNNEGENQENKNP
-625 SSRRGKQKDN
+625 PSRRGKQKESFGN
-635 YQSLDRNNNRTDFKD
+635 SDRNHNKNDFKD
-650 KRNSNKTNSKSGND
+650 KRDNKRGDKRDKPKSGNE
-664 KLPHFENNFNE
+664 KLPHFESNFNE
-675 EKKLK
+675 EDKLK

-685 RNKKPSRDRKPKSD
+685 RDKKSSKSKKPKSD
-699 TFKTGEKN
+699 TLRIPKKN
-707 KGMKTFSKKSSSKP
+707 KDVKAVSKSKFPKP
-721 KAIKKTPAKD
+721 KKTD

>member
-15 MTQKGYEKLTPVQ
+15 MKDKGYEKLTPVQ
-28 EEVSKKE
+28 EEVGKKE
-35 YSGSDLLVSAQTGSG
+35 YAGSDLLVSAQTGSG
-50 KTIAFGMAI
+50 KTIAFGIAI
-59 VENLTTDNQSFKTPK
+59 VDNLTVDNQSFKTPK
-74 SPEALIIVPTRE
+74 SPEALVIVPTRE

-91 KNELSWLLASSDA
+91 KNELSWVLASSDA

-119 RNLESRPNIV
+119 RNLETKPNIV
-129 VGTPGRLKDHIERSY
+129 VGTPGRLKDHIERNY

-168 DLEAILDA
+168 DLEAILES
-176 TPEER
+176 TPKDR

-199 RYQKDAIRITAGETN
+199 RYQKDAVRVTAGETN
-214 SQHVDIEY
+214 AQHVDIEY

-240 RYYEAANAIIF
+240 RYYEATNAIIF
-251 CATRIAVNHM
+251 CGTRIAVNHM

-345 AVLVPQSRSRL
+345 AVLVPQSRTRM
-356 AERLFAQANIKPIW
+356 AERLFSQANIKPIW

-377 EILEQDQ
+377 EILKQD
-384 KRLVDNAVLKEP
+384 KIRIVDNVILKDP
-396 LKEEEKE
+396 IKEDEKE
-403 IVNLLI
+403 FVDLLI
-409 SNNSIEQ
+409 SKNSIEQ
-416 LAAAYYRLLGSNLS
+416 LAAAYYRLLGKDLS
-430 APEEI
+430 APEDL
-435 RNPSERDEG
+435 RTPSDRDEG
-444 RSRGNGFQKSLWF
+444 RSKGNGFQKSIWF

-474 MLCKAGNLSNR
+474 MLCKAGNLSKR
-485 DIGSIKILPKIT
+485 DIGSIKILPKVT
-497 NVEISEEAATTLK
+497 NIEISKETSATLK
-510 ELASL
+510 QLASNK
-515 SKPIERHIMVRLLD
+515 KPIERHIMIKLLE

-534 ANSSDRG
+534 VSSDRG
-541 RPDRGRSGRG
+541 RPDRNRS
-551 RSDGDRPGRGKP
+551 SQGKP
-563 DYNRSGEGRSRDFKK
+563 DYNRSSEGRSR
-578 DDFKG
+578 DFKG

-591 NSDKKRTKPKF
+591 ASDKQKTKPKF
-602 SPFADNYIEKDI
+602 SPFADNYIEKD
-614 SNVENKDAGKP
+614 SNNESQNQNKRNP
-625 SSRRGKQKDN
+625 PSRRGKQKESFGN
-635 YQSLDRNNNRTDFKD
+635 SDRNHNKNDFKD
-650 KRNSNKTNSKSGND
+650 KRDNKRVKLKSGNE
-664 KLPHFENNFNE
+664 KLPHFESNFNE
-675 EKKLK
+675 EDKLK

-685 RNKKPSRDRKPKSD
+685 RDKKSSKSKNQKSD
-699 TFKTGEKN
+699 TLRIPKKNNDAKVVVKN
-707 KGMKTFSKKSSSKP
+707 KFSKP
-721 KAIKKTPAKD
+721 KKSD

>member
-15 MTQKGYEKLTPVQ
+15 MKDKGYEKLTPVQ
-28 EEVSKKE
+28 EEVGKKE

-50 KTIAFGMAI
+50 KTIAFGIAI
-59 VENLTTDNQSFKTPK
+59 VDNLTVDNQSFKTPK
-74 SPEALIIVPTRE
+74 SPEALVIVPTRE

-119 RNLESRPNIV
+119 RNLETKPNIV
-129 VGTPGRLKDHIERSY
+129 VGTPGRLKDHIERNY

-168 DLEAILDA
+168 DLEAILES
-176 TPEER
+176 TPKDR

-199 RYQKDAIRITAGETN
+199 RYQKDAVRITAGETN
-214 SQHVDIEY
+214 AQHVDIEY

-240 RYYEAANAIIF
+240 RYYEATNAIVF
-251 CATRIAVNHM
+251 CGTRIAVNHM

-293 SKARVCVATDVAA
+293 SKARVCIATDVAA

-345 AVLVPQSRSRL
+345 AVLVPQSRTRM
-356 AERLFAQANIKPIW
+356 AERLFSQANIKPTW

-377 EILEQDQ
+377 EILKQD
-384 KRLVDNAVLKEP
+384 KIRIVDNVILKDP
-396 LKEEEKE
+396 IKEDEKE
-403 IVNLLI
+403 FVDLLI
-409 SNNSIEQ
+409 SKNSIEQ
-416 LAAAYYRLLGSNLS
+416 LAAAYYRLLGKDLS
-430 APEEI
+430 APEDL
-435 RNPSERDEG
+435 RTPSDRDEG
-444 RSRGNGFQKSLWF
+444 RSKGNGFQKSIWF

-474 MLCKAGNLSNR
+474 MLCKAGNLSKR
-485 DIGSIKILPKIT
+485 DIGSIKILPKVT
-497 NVEISEEAATTLK
+497 NIEISEETSATLK
-510 ELASL
+510 QLASNK
-515 SKPIERHIMVRLLD
+515 KPIERHIMIKLLE

-534 ANSSDRG
+534 ASSDRG
-541 RPDRGRSGRG
+541 RPDRGRPDRN
-551 RSDGDRPGRGKP
+551 RSSHSKS
-563 DYNRSGEGRSRDFKK
+563 DYNRSSEGRSR
-578 DDFKG
+578 DFKG

-591 NSDKKRTKPKF
+591 ASDKQKTKPKF
-602 SPFADNYIEKDI
+602 SPFADNYIQKD
-614 SNVENKDAGKP
+614 SNNEGENQENKNP
-625 SSRRGKQKDN
+625 PSRRGKQKESFGN
-635 YQSLDRNNNRTDFKD
+635 SDRNHNKNDFKD
-650 KRNSNKTNSKSGND
+650 KRDSKRGDKRDKPKSGNE
-664 KLPHFENNFNE
+664 KLPHFESNFNE
-675 EKKLK
+675 EDKLK

-685 RNKKPSRDRKPKSD
+685 RDKKSSKSKKPKSD
-699 TFKTGEKN
+699 TLRIPKKN
-707 KGMKTFSKKSSSKP
+707 KDVKAVSKSKFPKP
-721 KAIKKTPAKD
+721 KKTD